1 MECLDLNKIAQVE
14 ITSENPANPIEAA
27 LIPGMASGW
36 IAATSGE
43 QTLGILFDEPQSL
56 KHIRLVFTENHHKR
70 TQEFVLRWSGD
81 GMVFHDIVRQQYNFN
96 PSTTEVEEY
105 DVNLDG
111 VTALQLKII
120 PDISGGSANASLA
133 ELRLA

>member
-1 MECLDLNKIAQVE
+1 
-14 ITSENPANPIEAA
+14 
-27 LIPGMASGW
+27 
-36 IAATSGE
+36 
-43 QTLGILFDEPQSL
+43 
-56 KHIRLVFTENHHKR
+56 
-70 TQEFVLRWSGD
+70 
-81 GMVFHDIVRQQYNFN
+81 MVFHDIVRQQYNFN